1 MLVLLRGGHK
11 RGFFF
16 FLLGVLE
23 FLFVRVCV
31 LRETEGIYS
40 SVVLLGIVN
49 RETKSRKWEIRT
61 WDRDI
66 SLGRDWLVGWLGVGA
81 GCTGLHVLI

>member
-1 MLVLLRGGHK
+1 MCVS
-11 RGFFF
+11 
-16 FLLGVLE
+16 
-23 FLFVRVCV
+23 VCV